1 MLFRSVHAPEGKSLV
16 KLMES
21 GEIQAG
27 FNARAGIGREGAPK
41 AGWEDKQQAA
51 APVYNELFPNSA
63 ELEAAWY
70 KRTGVYPM
78 HGLIVVK
85 DKLLAE
91 HPWLARSLYDAF
103 LEAKNR
109 YVEGLRA
116 GKVVTAD
123 DKKYAGFMPLLGDP
137 LPYGVKDNL
146 PSIKTMIDYTYQQGM
161 IPRKFSVEEAFVN
174 L

>member
-1 MLFRSVHAPEGKSLV
+1 MLFRS
-16 KLMES
+16 
-21 GEIQAG
+21 
-27 FNARAGIGREGAPK
+27 
-41 AGWEDKQQAA
+41 
-51 APVYNELFPNSA
+51 SA

-137 LPYGVKDNL
+137 LPYGVKENL
-146 PSIKTMIDYTYQQGM
+146 ASIQCMIDYTHQQGM
-161 IPRKFSVEEAFVN
+161 IPRRFGIEETFIN